1 MKNCQFKYF
10 VSLFVVII
18 KQKLYLLRFMKK
30 ETILSIEN
38 LTKNFKAFK
47 AVDNLNLNVYKGDIY
62 GFLGPNGAGKST
74 TLRTVLGLITPTN
87 GKIHFNNKLIDRTNR
102 NYLNEIG
109 SLIER
114 PDFYKNLSAYDN
126 LNILFK
132 MSKMKDKNRINEVL
146 NEVGLF
152 EKKNQKVGGYS
163 QGMKQRLGIAQA
175 ILHHPQLIILDEPS
189 NGLDPQG
196 QADMRDLIVKINREF
211 GITVIISSHI
221 LAEIERISNRMIV
234 INKGQKIVEGNVQEL
249 MESEKMKVRFKC
261 KDKVSLQ
268 NYFKSQNIDHFV
280 EDDLIIAQIKEID
293 IETTIKNLTNNN
305 ISLQEVRQLRTLEEL
320 FLKWTT

>member
-1 MKNCQFKYF
+1 MNDQ
-10 VSLFVVII
+10 I
-18 KQKLYLLRFMKK
+18 
-30 ETILSIEN
+30 ILSISN
-38 LTKNFKAFK
+38 LTKSFGDFKAI
-47 AVDNLNLNVYKGDIY
+47 DNLSLNVFKGDIY

-74 TLRTVLGLITPTN
+74 TLRTVLGLITPTK
-87 GKIHFNNKLIDRTNR
+87 GEIHFNNKRIEKTNR
-102 NYLNEIG
+102 SFLNDIG
-109 SLIER
+109 CLIER

-126 LNILFK
+126 LKILFK
-132 MSKMKDKNRINEVL
+132 MSKMKNKSRIDEVL

-196 QADMRDLIVKINREF
+196 QADMRDLILKINKEF

-221 LAEIERISNRMIV
+221 LAEIEKISNRMIV
-234 INKGQKIVEGNVQEL
+234 INNGQKIVEGKVKDL
-249 MESEKMKVRFKC
+249 MESETMKVRFKSNN
-261 KDKVSLQ
+261 KSELISF
-268 NYFKSQNIDHFV
+268 FKSKNMDYSI
-280 EDDLIIAQIKEID
+280 EDELITCLMKENQIEPTI
-293 IETTIKNLTNNN
+293 IELTQNN

-320 FLKWTT
+320 FLKWTK

>member
-1 MKNCQFKYF
+1 
-10 VSLFVVII
+10 
-18 KQKLYLLRFMKK
+18 MKK
-30 ETILSIEN
+30 QNILSIEN
-38 LTKNFKAFK
+38 LTKNFKDFK
-47 AVDNLNLNVYKGDIY
+47 AVDNLSLNVYKGDIY

-87 GKIHFNNKLIDRTNR
+87 GKIHFNNKLVDRTNR

-146 NEVGLF
+146 HEVGLF

-196 QADMRDLIVKINREF
+196 QADMRDLIVKINKEF

-234 INKGQKIVEGNVQEL
+234 INKGQKIVEGKVQEL

-261 KDKVSLQ
+261 KDKSSLL
-268 NYFKSQNIDHFV
+268 NYFKSKKIDHFV
-280 EDDLIIAQIKEID
+280 EDDLVIAQIKEME
-293 IETTIKNLTNNN
+293 IETTIKNITNNN
-305 ISLQEVRQLRTLEEL
+305 IFLQEVRQLRTLEEL